1 MHTTVMLYLVTLTT
15 VLQTA
20 TAADLVTIRVYE
32 PHVASVLY
40 ALAGSLHFR
49 ESTWWTRPKSYRT
62 PSFVILYCF
71 VSPLILL
78 IRNTQ
83 AKTSL
88 VNLADAI
95 VCLTLSCGHPFAA
108 VTIQLVEYIL
118 LNPNLG
124 NDNLWSTQTILLT
137 PQLVPSTK
145 IHLATMLALHVGTYL
160 ALRRVSES
168 VHHISAA
175 LSSMS
180 VKSMSSLFRSRSV
193 RIFQALRLRA
203 TNADGK
209 SSHGK
214 HVNLAHEKRIHLQV
228 NLILN
233 FVYCR
238 ANARPLFDLSCH
250 CANVDANCVAFG
262 ITDPL
267 PLLATAT
274 IGSKMLS
281 LQVSRKVMIVF
292 TNMTSWDDSLP
303 PNVNHAWIHVKQLHL
318 VNVSLREVPP
328 ALLDLPNLQELDLHN
343 QPPMDGRRPND
354 TTRSDPLETQRQ
366 SSDPSA
372 VGVGG
377 EWCGRRSQR
386 SLDPLLSTPG
396 RSFARGD
403 GKITPS
409 RLGWN
414 APLLESLI
422 LANLP
427 SPVCLTMVSDHYCD
441 LECFTPTC
449 AFDSG
454 DCAEFGITYEPSN

>member
-1 MHTTVMLYLVTLTT
+1 MQRLCQDWLLVPDRKIACSDPTGIRHKRFDHLI
-15 VLQTA
+15 
-20 TAADLVTIRVYE
+20 LVFN
-32 PHVASVLY
+32 S
-40 ALAGSLHFR
+40 
-49 ESTWWTRPKSYRT
+49 SYRT

-233 FVYCR
+233 FVVGGRRGCCDGTGYRQSHTVSAVLPCQR
-238 ANARPLFDLSCH
+238 SAALRS
-250 CANVDANCVAFG
+250 V
-262 ITDPL
+262 L
-267 PLLATAT
+267 PLR
-274 IGSKMLS
+274 
-281 LQVSRKVMIVF
+281 QCRC
-292 TNMTSWDDSLP
+292 
-303 PNVNHAWIHVKQLHL
+303 QL
-318 VNVSLREVPP
+318 
-328 ALLDLPNLQELDLHN
+328 
-343 QPPMDGRRPND
+343 
-354 TTRSDPLETQRQ
+354 
-366 SSDPSA
+366 
-372 VGVGG
+372 
-377 EWCGRRSQR
+377 CG
-386 SLDPLLSTPG
+386 L
-396 RSFARGD
+396 
-403 GKITPS
+403 
-409 RLGWN
+409 W
-414 APLLESLI
+414 
-422 LANLP
+422 
-427 SPVCLTMVSDHYCD
+427 HH
-441 LECFTPTC
+441 
-449 AFDSG
+449 
-454 DCAEFGITYEPSN
+454 